1 MTSEKISM
9 RIDATIEGMATSPAT
24 TATFCATLV
33 DEWVRLGVAH
43 AVVSPGS
50 RSTPMAIALASNSK
64 IALHVFHDERS
75 ASFAAL
81 GIGLQSGTPAVL
93 LCTSGTAA
101 AQFFAAV
108 IEANYAHVPLLVCT
122 ADRPP
127 ELQGVGAPQTINQTN
142 LYGTFVRKFID
153 VGLADDAKSSKWR
166 TIARDA
172 FSATVGVNRGP
183 CHVNLPFREPL
194 VGVAGSLPVADS
206 HSPVRMSADVATASE
221 RKKLSLALRAERGI
235 IIAGNGIDQP
245 RFILELAAK
254 LKWPVVADP
263 RSNCRVAPESSHG
276 AMVSSCADVV
286 LRHQPS
292 AESLKPSVVLRIGD
306 PPVSKVVNQWLAQC
320 GAEHIAVTQ
329 QPSLVDPDKVVTTHI
344 VGSFNELF
352 MEMSRGADSRSETEW
367 IGAWKRCEKNA
378 RTALDEELSRQT
390 QLTEPL
396 CAVTVSEAIA
406 AGTNL
411 VVSSSMPV
419 RDLEWF
425 APPRDGVR
433 VFSNRGV
440 NGIDGVVSTAVGVAL
455 SSKSPTALL
464 IGDIAMLHDSNGL
477 LNLIRR
483 DAQLKIIV
491 IDNEGGGIFSFLPQ
505 AQAMEGDQ
513 FEQLFGTPHSVD
525 FAALAKT
532 HGIAFT
538 WVSTAQEL
546 RRELSNPATSM
557 IGVRTD
563 RSKNVDDHNALYSA
577 VAAALP
583 K

>member
-1 MTSEKISM
+1 
-9 RIDATIEGMATSPAT
+9 MATTPAT

-81 GIGLQSGTPAVL
+81 GIGMQSGIPAVL

-108 IEANYAHVPLLVCT
+108 IEANYSHVPLLVCT

-194 VGVAGSLPVADS
+194 VGIAGSLPVADS

-254 LKWPVVADP
+254 LKWPVFADS

-276 AMVSSCADVV
+276 ATVVSCADVV

-292 AESLKPSVVLRIGD
+292 AESLNPTVVLRVGD
-306 PPVSKVVNQWLAQC
+306 PPVSKVVNQWLATC
-320 GAEHIAVTQ
+320 GAEQIAVTQ

-352 MEMSRGADSRSETEW
+352 MEMSRGADSRSETDW
-367 IGAWKRCEKNA
+367 IGAWKRCEINA
-378 RTALDEELSRQT
+378 RTALDEELSKQT
-390 QLTEPL
+390 RLTEPL
-396 CAVTVSEAIA
+396 CAVTVGEAIA

-538 WVSTAQEL
+538 WVATAEEL
-546 RRELSNPATSM
+546 RRELANSDTSI

-577 VAAALP
+577 VAAALS

>member
-1 MTSEKISM
+1 
-9 RIDATIEGMATSPAT
+9 MATTPAT

-194 VGVAGSLPVADS
+194 VGVAGTLPVADS

-276 AMVSSCADVV
+276 AMVVSCADVV

-292 AESLKPSVVLRIGD
+292 AESLKPTVVLRIGD

-367 IGAWKRCEKNA
+367 IGAWKRCEKYA
-378 RTALDEELSRQT
+378 RTALDEELSKQT

-483 DAQLKIIV
+483 DAQLKVIV

-525 FAALAKT
+525 FTALAKT

-538 WVSTAQEL
+538 WVATAEEL
-546 RRELSNPATSM
+546 RRELGNPATSM

-577 VAAALP
+577 VAAALS
-583 K
+583 

>member
-1 MTSEKISM
+1 
-9 RIDATIEGMATSPAT
+9 MATTPAT

-183 CHVNLPFREPL
+183 CHVNMPFREPL

-276 AMVSSCADVV
+276 AIVVSCADVV

-292 AESLKPSVVLRIGD
+292 AESLKPTVVLRIGD

-367 IGAWKRCEKNA
+367 IGAWKRCEINA
-378 RTALDEELSRQT
+378 RTALDEELSKQT

-546 RRELSNPATSM
+546 RRELGNPATSM

-577 VAAALP
+577 VAAALS

>member
-1 MTSEKISM
+1 
-9 RIDATIEGMATSPAT
+9 MASTPAT
-24 TATFCATLV
+24 TATFCATIV
-33 DEWVRLGVAH
+33 DEWVRLGVTH

-50 RSTPMAIALASNSK
+50 RSTPLAIALSSNPK

-81 GIGLQSGTPAVL
+81 GIGLQSGVPAVL

-108 IEANYAHVPLLVCT
+108 IEANYAHVPMLVCT

-142 LYGTFVRKFID
+142 LYGNFVRKFID
-153 VGLADDAKSSKWR
+153 VGVADDTKASKWR
-166 TIARDA
+166 TVARDA
-172 FSATVGVNRGP
+172 FSASVGVNRGP
-183 CHVNLPFREPL
+183 CHVNFPFREPL
-194 VGVAGSLPVADS
+194 VGVAEAIPAADS

-221 RKKLSLALRAERGI
+221 RKKLSLALRAERGL
-235 IIAGNGIDQP
+235 IIAGNGIDQS
-245 RFILELAAK
+245 RFILDLAAK
-254 LKWPVVADP
+254 LNWPVVADP

-276 AMVSSCADVV
+276 ATIVTCADVMM
-286 LRHQPS
+286 RHQPT
-292 AESLKPSVVLRIGD
+292 AESLKPTVVIRVGD
-306 PPVSKVVNQWLAQC
+306 PPVSKVVNQWLARC
-320 GAEHIAVTQ
+320 GAEQIAVTQ
-329 QPSLVDPDKVVTTHI
+329 QPTLIDPDKIVTTHI

-352 MEMSRGADSRSETEW
+352 MEMSRGTQVKPESEW
-367 IGAWKRCEKNA
+367 ISEWKLRERKA
-378 RTALDEELSRQT
+378 RTALDSQFSNSN

-396 CAVTVSEAIA
+396 SAVTVSESLEP
-406 AGTNL
+406 GSNL

-425 APPRDGVR
+425 APARDGVR

-455 SSKSPTALL
+455 SSRAPTALL

-483 DAQLKIIV
+483 DVQMKIIV
-491 IDNEGGGIFSFLPQ
+491 VDNEGGGIFSFLPQ
-505 AQAMEGDQ
+505 AESLEGSQ

-525 FAALAKT
+525 FESLAKT
-532 HGIAFT
+532 HGIPFAWAT
-538 WVSTAQEL
+538 TTDEL
-546 RRELSNPATSM
+546 RRELGNSGTSI

-563 RSKNVDDHNALYSA
+563 RKLNVDHHNALYAA
-577 VAAALP
+577 VAEALTQ
-583 K
+583 

>member
-1 MTSEKISM
+1 
-9 RIDATIEGMATSPAT
+9 MATSPAT

-292 AESLKPSVVLRIGD
+292 AESLKPTVVLRIGD

-546 RRELSNPATSM
+546 RRELGNPASSM

-563 RSKNVDDHNALYSA
+563 RSKNVDDHSALYSA
-577 VAAALP
+577 VAAALS

>member
-1 MTSEKISM
+1 
-9 RIDATIEGMATSPAT
+9 MATTPAT

-64 IALHVFHDERS
+64 IELHVFHDERS

-81 GIGLQSGTPAVL
+81 GIGMQSGIPAVL

-108 IEANYAHVPLLVCT
+108 IEANYSHVPLLVCT

-194 VGVAGSLPVADS
+194 VGIAGSLPVADS

-254 LKWPVVADP
+254 LKWPVFADS

-276 AMVSSCADVV
+276 ATVVSCADVV

-292 AESLKPSVVLRIGD
+292 AESLNPTVVLRVGD
-306 PPVSKVVNQWLAQC
+306 PPVSKVVNQWLATC
-320 GAEHIAVTQ
+320 GAEQIAVTQ

-352 MEMSRGADSRSETEW
+352 MEMSRGADSRSETDW
-367 IGAWKRCEKNA
+367 IGAWKRCEINA
-378 RTALDEELSRQT
+378 RTALDEELSKQT
-390 QLTEPL
+390 RLTEPL

-406 AGTNL
+406 TGTNL

-538 WVSTAQEL
+538 WVATAEEL
-546 RRELSNPATSM
+546 RRELANSDTSI

-577 VAAALP
+577 VAAALS

>member
-292 AESLKPSVVLRIGD
+292 AESLKPTVVLRIGD

-320 GAEHIAVTQ
+320 GAEQIAVTQ

-378 RTALDEELSRQT
+378 RTALDEELSKQT

-577 VAAALP
+577 VAAALS

>member
-1 MTSEKISM
+1 
-9 RIDATIEGMATSPAT
+9 MATTPAT

-50 RSTPMAIALASNSK
+50 RSTPMAIALASNPK

-81 GIGLQSGTPAVL
+81 GIGLQSGVPAVL

-153 VGLADDAKSSKWR
+153 AGLADDAKSSKWR
-166 TIARDA
+166 GIARDA

-183 CHVNLPFREPL
+183 CHVNFPFREPL
-194 VGVAGSLPVADS
+194 VGVAGVLPAVDA
-206 HSPVRMSADVATASE
+206 HSPVRVSADVATASE
-221 RKKLSLALRAERGI
+221 RKKLSLALRAERGL

-276 AMVSSCADVV
+276 ATVVSCADVV

-292 AESLKPSVVLRIGD
+292 AESLQPTVVVRIGD
-306 PPVSKVVNQWLAQC
+306 PPVSKVVNQWLAKC
-320 GAEHIAVTQ
+320 GAEQIAITQ
-329 QPSLVDPDKVVTTHI
+329 QPSLIDPDKVVTTHI
-344 VGSFNELF
+344 VGSINELF
-352 MEMSRGADSRSETEW
+352 IEMSRGADVRSETEW
-367 IGAWKRCEKNA
+367 ISSWKHSEKMA
-378 RTALDEELSRQT
+378 RTALGGKFAEQV

-396 CAVTVSEAIA
+396 CAVTVSESVAI
-406 AGTNL
+406 GSSV

-425 APPRDGVR
+425 APARDGLR

-440 NGIDGVVSTAVGVAL
+440 NGIDGVVSTAVGIAL
-455 SSKSPTALL
+455 SSKAPTALL
-464 IGDIAMLHDSNGL
+464 IGDIAVLHDSNGL
-477 LNLIRR
+477 LNLVKR
-483 DAQLKIIV
+483 DVRMKIIV
-491 IDNEGGGIFSFLPQ
+491 VDNEGGGIFSFLPQ
-505 AQAMEGDQ
+505 AEAMEGAQ

-525 FAALAKT
+525 FESLAKA
-532 HGIAFT
+532 HGIPFM
-538 WVSTAQEL
+538 WVQTADEL
-546 RRELSNPATSM
+546 RRELVNSHTSM

-563 RSKNVDDHNALYSA
+563 RKKNVDDHNELYAA
-577 VAAALP
+577 VAEALGNQ
-583 K
+583 

>member
-1 MTSEKISM
+1 
-9 RIDATIEGMATSPAT
+9 MATTPAT

-50 RSTPMAIALASNSK
+50 RSTPMAIALATNSK

-81 GIGLQSGTPAVL
+81 GIGLQSGIPAVL

-108 IEANYAHVPLLVCT
+108 IEASHAHVPLLVCT

-127 ELQGVGAPQTINQTN
+127 ELQGVGAPQTINQTH

-153 VGLADDAKSSKWR
+153 AGLADDAKTSKWR
-166 TIARDA
+166 SIARDA

-194 VGVAGSLPVADS
+194 VGVADALPAVDT
-206 HSPVRMSADVATASE
+206 HSPVRVSADVATASE
-221 RKKLSLALRAERGI
+221 RKKLSLALRAERGL

-245 RFILELAAK
+245 RFILELAAR

-263 RSNCRVAPESSHG
+263 RSNCRVAAESSHG
-276 AMVSSCADVV
+276 ATVVSCADVV
-286 LRHQPS
+286 LRHQPT
-292 AESLKPSVVLRIGD
+292 AELLKPSVVIRVGD

-320 GAEHIAVTQ
+320 GAEQIAVTQ
-329 QPSLVDPDKVVTTHI
+329 QPTLIDPDKVVTTHI
-344 VGSFNELF
+344 VGSINELF
-352 MEMSRGADSRSETEW
+352 MEMSRGADVRSETEW
-367 IGAWKRCEKNA
+367 IIKWKQCENSA
-378 RTALDEELSRQT
+378 RAALDVVFSKQV

-396 CAVTVSEAIA
+396 CAVTVSDSVA
-406 AGTNL
+406 AGSNV

-425 APPRDGVR
+425 APARDGVR

-440 NGIDGVVSTAVGVAL
+440 NGIDGVVSTAVGIAL
-455 SSKSPTALL
+455 SAKAPTALI

-483 DAQLKIIV
+483 DVQLKIIV
-491 IDNEGGGIFSFLPQ
+491 VDNEGGGIFSFLPQ
-505 AQAMEGDQ
+505 AQVMENAQ
-513 FEQLFGTPHSVD
+513 FEQLFGTPHSAD
-525 FAALAKT
+525 FESLAKT
-532 HGIAFT
+532 HGLAFT
-538 WVSTAQEL
+538 WVATAEEL
-546 RRELSNPATSM
+546 RRELGNTATSI

-563 RSKNVDDHNALYSA
+563 RNKNVDDHNVLYTA
-577 VAAALP
+577 VAEALM

>member
-1 MTSEKISM
+1 M
-9 RIDATIEGMATSPAT
+9 RIDATIEGMATTPAT

-108 IEANYAHVPLLVCT
+108 IEANYSHVPLLVCT

-172 FSATVGVNRGP
+172 FSTTVGVNRGP

-194 VGVAGSLPVADS
+194 VGIAGSLPVADS

-254 LKWPVVADP
+254 LKWPVFADS

-276 AMVSSCADVV
+276 ATVVSCADVV

-292 AESLKPSVVLRIGD
+292 AESLNPTVVLRVGD
-306 PPVSKVVNQWLAQC
+306 PPVSKVVNQWLATC
-320 GAEHIAVTQ
+320 GAEQIAVTQ

-344 VGSFNELF
+344 VGSFIELF
-352 MEMSRGADSRSETEW
+352 MEMSRGADSRSETDW
-367 IGAWKRCEKNA
+367 IGAWKRCEINA
-378 RTALDEELSRQT
+378 RTALDEELSKQT
-390 QLTEPL
+390 RLTEPL

-538 WVSTAQEL
+538 WVATAEEL
-546 RRELSNPATSM
+546 RRELANSDTSI

-563 RSKNVDDHNALYSA
+563 RSKNVDDHNVLYSA
-577 VAAALP
+577 VAAALS

>member
-1 MTSEKISM
+1 
-9 RIDATIEGMATSPAT
+9 MATSPAT

-183 CHVNLPFREPL
+183 CHVNMPFREPL

-292 AESLKPSVVLRIGD
+292 AESLKPTVVLRIGD

-378 RTALDEELSRQT
+378 RTALDEELSKQT

-546 RRELSNPATSM
+546 RRELGNPATSM

-577 VAAALP
+577 VAAALS

>member
-1 MTSEKISM
+1 
-9 RIDATIEGMATSPAT
+9 MATTPAT

-292 AESLKPSVVLRIGD
+292 AESLKPTVVLRIGD

-320 GAEHIAVTQ
+320 GAEQIAVTQ

-367 IGAWKRCEKNA
+367 ISSWKRCEKNA
-378 RTALDEELSRQT
+378 RTALDEELSKQT

-546 RRELSNPATSM
+546 RRELGNPASSM

-577 VAAALP
+577 VAAALA

>member
-1 MTSEKISM
+1 
-9 RIDATIEGMATSPAT
+9 MASTPAT
-24 TATFCATLV
+24 TATFCATIV

-50 RSTPMAIALASNSK
+50 RSTPMAVALSSNPK

-81 GIGLQSGTPAVL
+81 GIGLQSGVPAVL

-108 IEANYAHVPLLVCT
+108 IEANYAHVPMLVCT

-142 LYGTFVRKFID
+142 LYGNFVRKFVD
-153 VGLADDAKSSKWR
+153 VGVADDTKASKWR
-166 TIARDA
+166 TVARDA

-183 CHVNLPFREPL
+183 CHVNFPFREPL
-194 VGVAGSLPVADS
+194 VGVAEALPSLDS

-221 RKKLSLALRAERGI
+221 RKKLSLALRAERGL

-245 RFILELAAK
+245 RFILDLAAK
-254 LKWPVVADP
+254 LNWPVIADP

-276 AMVSSCADVV
+276 ATVVTCADVMM
-286 LRHQPS
+286 RNQPT
-292 AESLKPSVVLRIGD
+292 AESLKPTVVIRIGD
-306 PPVSKVVNQWLAQC
+306 PPVSKVVNQWLARC
-320 GAEHIAVTQ
+320 GAEQIAVTQ
-329 QPSLVDPDKVVTTHI
+329 QPTLIDPDKIVTTHI

-352 MEMSRGADSRSETEW
+352 MEMSRGTQAKPESEW
-367 IGAWKRCEKNA
+367 ISAWKQSERHA
-378 RTALDEELSRQT
+378 RTALDAQFSESNH
-390 QLTEPL
+390 LTEPL
-396 CAVTVSEAIA
+396 CAVTVSDSLEP
-406 AGTNL
+406 GSNL

-425 APPRDGVR
+425 APARDGVR

-455 SSKSPTALL
+455 SSKAPTALL

-477 LNLIRR
+477 LNLTRR
-483 DAQLKIIV
+483 DVQLKIIV
-491 IDNEGGGIFSFLPQ
+491 VDNEGGGIFSFLPQ
-505 AQAMEGDQ
+505 AESLDGAQ

-525 FAALAKT
+525 FESLAKT
-532 HGIAFT
+532 HGIPFAWAT
-538 WVSTAQEL
+538 TTDEL
-546 RRELSNPATSM
+546 RRELGNSGTSI

-563 RSKNVDDHNALYSA
+563 RKLNVDHHNALYAA
-577 VAAALP
+577 VAEALT

>member
-1 MTSEKISM
+1 
-9 RIDATIEGMATSPAT
+9 MATTPAT

-254 LKWPVVADP
+254 LRWPVVADP

-276 AMVSSCADVV
+276 AMVASCADVV

-292 AESLKPSVVLRIGD
+292 AESLKPTVVLRIGD

-352 MEMSRGADSRSETEW
+352 MEMSRGADSRPETEW

-378 RTALDEELSRQT
+378 RTALDEELSKQT

-483 DAQLKIIV
+483 DAQLKVIV

-538 WVSTAQEL
+538 WVATAEEL
-546 RRELSNPATSM
+546 RRELGNPATSM

-577 VAAALP
+577 VAAALS

>member
-1 MTSEKISM
+1 
-9 RIDATIEGMATSPAT
+9 MASTPAT
-24 TATFCATLV
+24 TATFCATIV
-33 DEWVRLGVAH
+33 DEWVRLGVTH

-50 RSTPMAIALASNSK
+50 RSTPMAIALSSNPK

-81 GIGLQSGTPAVL
+81 GIGLQSGVPAVL

-108 IEANYAHVPLLVCT
+108 IEANYAHVPMLVCT

-142 LYGTFVRKFID
+142 LYGNFVRKFID
-153 VGLADDAKSSKWR
+153 VGVADDTKASKWR
-166 TIARDA
+166 TVARDA
-172 FSATVGVNRGP
+172 FSASVGVNRGP
-183 CHVNLPFREPL
+183 CHVNFPFREPL
-194 VGVAGSLPVADS
+194 VGVAEALPAADS

-221 RKKLSLALRAERGI
+221 RKKLSLALRAERGL
-235 IIAGNGIDQP
+235 IIAGNGIDQS
-245 RFILELAAK
+245 RFILDLAAK
-254 LKWPVVADP
+254 LNWPVVADP

-276 AMVSSCADVV
+276 ATIVTCADVMM
-286 LRHQPS
+286 RHQPT
-292 AESLKPSVVLRIGD
+292 AESLKPAVVIRVGD
-306 PPVSKVVNQWLAQC
+306 PPVSKVVNQWLARC
-320 GAEHIAVTQ
+320 GAEQIAVTQ
-329 QPSLVDPDKVVTTHI
+329 QPTLIDPDKIVTTHI

-352 MEMSRGADSRSETEW
+352 MEMSRGTQVKPESEW
-367 IGAWKRCEKNA
+367 ISEWKLRERKA
-378 RTALDEELSRQT
+378 RTALDSQFSNSN

-396 CAVTVSEAIA
+396 SAVTVSESLEP
-406 AGTNL
+406 GSNL

-425 APPRDGVR
+425 APARDGVR

-455 SSKSPTALL
+455 SSRAPTALL

-483 DAQLKIIV
+483 DVQMKIIV
-491 IDNEGGGIFSFLPQ
+491 VDNEGGGIFSFLPQ
-505 AQAMEGDQ
+505 AESLEGSQ

-525 FAALAKT
+525 FESLAKT
-532 HGIAFT
+532 HGIPFAWAT
-538 WVSTAQEL
+538 TTDEL
-546 RRELSNPATSM
+546 RRKLGNSGTSI

-563 RSKNVDDHNALYSA
+563 RKLNVDHHNALYAA
-577 VAAALP
+577 VAEALTQ
-583 K
+583 

>member
-9 RIDATIEGMATSPAT
+9 RIDATIEGMATTPAT

-142 LYGTFVRKFID
+142 LYGSFVRKFID

-183 CHVNLPFREPL
+183 CHVNMPFREPL

-292 AESLKPSVVLRIGD
+292 AESLKPTVVLRIGD

-378 RTALDEELSRQT
+378 RTALDEELSKQT

-546 RRELSNPATSM
+546 RRELGNPATSM

-563 RSKNVDDHNALYSA
+563 RGKNVDDHNALYSA
-577 VAAALP
+577 VAAALS

>member
-1 MTSEKISM
+1 
-9 RIDATIEGMATSPAT
+9 MATTPAT

-81 GIGLQSGTPAVL
+81 GIGMQSGNPAVL

-108 IEANYAHVPLLVCT
+108 IEANYSHVPLLVCT

-194 VGVAGSLPVADS
+194 VGIAGSLPVADS

-254 LKWPVVADP
+254 LKWPVFADS

-276 AMVSSCADVV
+276 ATVVSSADVV

-292 AESLKPSVVLRIGD
+292 AESLNPTVVLRVGD
-306 PPVSKVVNQWLAQC
+306 PPVSKVVNQWLATC
-320 GAEHIAVTQ
+320 GAEQIAVTQ

-352 MEMSRGADSRSETEW
+352 MEMSRGADSRSETDW
-367 IGAWKRCEKNA
+367 IGAWKRCEINA
-378 RTALDEELSRQT
+378 RTALDEELSKQT
-390 QLTEPL
+390 RLTEPL

-513 FEQLFGTPHSVD
+513 FEQLFGTPHNVD

-538 WVSTAQEL
+538 WVATAEEL
-546 RRELSNPATSM
+546 RRELANSDTSI

-563 RSKNVDDHNALYSA
+563 RSKNVDDHNVLYSA
-577 VAAALP
+577 VAAALS

>member
-9 RIDATIEGMATSPAT
+9 RIDATIEGMATTPAT

-50 RSTPMAIALASNSK
+50 RSTPMAIALASNPK

-194 VGVAGSLPVADS
+194 VGVAGTLPVADS

-221 RKKLSLALRAERGI
+221 RKKLSLALRAERGV

-276 AMVSSCADVV
+276 AMVVSCADVV

-292 AESLKPSVVLRIGD
+292 AESLKPTVVLRIGD

-367 IGAWKRCEKNA
+367 IGAWKRCEKYA
-378 RTALDEELSRQT
+378 RTALDEELSKQT

-440 NGIDGVVSTAVGVAL
+440 NGIDGVVSTAVGIAL

-525 FAALAKT
+525 FTALAKT

-538 WVSTAQEL
+538 WVATAEEL
-546 RRELSNPATSM
+546 RRELGNPATSM

-577 VAAALP
+577 VAAALS

>member
-1 MTSEKISM
+1 
-9 RIDATIEGMATSPAT
+9 MATTPAT

-166 TIARDA
+166 SIARDA

-221 RKKLSLALRAERGI
+221 RKKLSLALRAERGV

-292 AESLKPSVVLRIGD
+292 AESLKPKVVLRIGD

-320 GAEHIAVTQ
+320 GAEQIAVTQ

-378 RTALDEELSRQT
+378 RTALDEELSKQT

-538 WVSTAQEL
+538 WVATAEEL
-546 RRELSNPATSM
+546 RRELGNPATSM

-577 VAAALP
+577 VAAALS

>member
-1 MTSEKISM
+1 
-9 RIDATIEGMATSPAT
+9 MATTPAT

-263 RSNCRVAPESSHG
+263 RSNCRIAPESSHG

-292 AESLKPSVVLRIGD
+292 AESLKPKVVLRIGD

-320 GAEHIAVTQ
+320 GAEQIAVTQ

-378 RTALDEELSRQT
+378 RTALDEELSKQT

-483 DAQLKIIV
+483 DAQMKIIV

-538 WVSTAQEL
+538 WVATAEEL
-546 RRELSNPATSM
+546 RRELGNPATSM

-577 VAAALP
+577 VAAALS

>member
-1 MTSEKISM
+1 
-9 RIDATIEGMATSPAT
+9 MATTPAT

-81 GIGLQSGTPAVL
+81 GIGMQSGIPAVL

-108 IEANYAHVPLLVCT
+108 IEANYSHVPLLVCT

-166 TIARDA
+166 TIARDV

-194 VGVAGSLPVADS
+194 VGIAGSLPVADS

-254 LKWPVVADP
+254 LKWPVFADS

-276 AMVSSCADVV
+276 ATVVSCADVV

-292 AESLKPSVVLRIGD
+292 AESLNPTVVLRVGD
-306 PPVSKVVNQWLAQC
+306 PPVSKVVNQWLATC
-320 GAEHIAVTQ
+320 GAEQIAVTQ

-352 MEMSRGADSRSETEW
+352 MEMSRGADSRSETDW
-367 IGAWKRCEKNA
+367 IGAWKRCEINA
-378 RTALDEELSRQT
+378 RTALDEELSKQT
-390 QLTEPL
+390 RLTEPL

-483 DAQLKIIV
+483 DSQLKIIV

-538 WVSTAQEL
+538 WVATAEEL
-546 RRELSNPATSM
+546 RRELANSDTSI

-563 RSKNVDDHNALYSA
+563 RSKNVDDHNVLYSA
-577 VAAALP
+577 VAAALS

>member
-1 MTSEKISM
+1 
-9 RIDATIEGMATSPAT
+9 MATTPAT

-64 IALHVFHDERS
+64 IALHMFHDERS

-108 IEANYAHVPLLVCT
+108 IEANYSHVPLLVCT

-194 VGVAGSLPVADS
+194 VGVAGTLPVADS

-276 AMVSSCADVV
+276 AVVVSCADVV

-292 AESLKPSVVLRIGD
+292 AESLKPTVVLRIGD

-378 RTALDEELSRQT
+378 RTALDEELSKQT
-390 QLTEPL
+390 RLTEPL

-440 NGIDGVVSTAVGVAL
+440 NGIDGVVSTAVGIAL

-483 DAQLKIIV
+483 DAQLKVIV

-525 FAALAKT
+525 FTALAKT

-538 WVSTAQEL
+538 WVATAEEL
-546 RRELSNPATSM
+546 RRELGNPATSM

-577 VAAALP
+577 VAAAVS

>member
-1 MTSEKISM
+1 
-9 RIDATIEGMATSPAT
+9 MATTPAT

-50 RSTPMAIALASNSK
+50 RSTPMAIALASNPK

-108 IEANYAHVPLLVCT
+108 IEANDAHVPLLVCT

-263 RSNCRVAPESSHG
+263 RSNCRVAPESSQG

-292 AESLKPSVVLRIGD
+292 AESLKPTVVLRIGD

-320 GAEHIAVTQ
+320 GAEQIAVTQ

-396 CAVTVSEAIA
+396 CAVTVSEAIT

>member
-1 MTSEKISM
+1 
-9 RIDATIEGMATSPAT
+9 MATTPAT

-50 RSTPMAIALASNSK
+50 RSTPMAIALASNPK

-183 CHVNLPFREPL
+183 CHMNLPFREPL
-194 VGVAGSLPVADS
+194 VGVAGTLPVADS

-221 RKKLSLALRAERGI
+221 RKKLSLALRAERGV

-245 RFILELAAK
+245 RFIFEIAAK

-276 AMVSSCADVV
+276 AMVASCADVV

-292 AESLKPSVVLRIGD
+292 AESLKPTVVLRIGD
-306 PPVSKVVNQWLAQC
+306 PPVSKVVNQWLAKC
-320 GAEHIAVTQ
+320 GAEQIAVTQ
-329 QPSLVDPDKVVTTHI
+329 QPSLIDPDKVVTTHI
-344 VGSFNELF
+344 VGSINELF
-352 MEMSRGADSRSETEW
+352 MEMSRGTDTRSETEW
-367 IGAWKRCEKNA
+367 ISNWKRCEVQA
-378 RTALDEELSRQT
+378 RAALDKSFSEQAS
-390 QLTEPL
+390 LTEPL
-396 CAVTVSEAIA
+396 CAVTVSEAVA
-406 AGTNL
+406 VGTNI

-425 APPRDGVR
+425 APARDGVR

-440 NGIDGVVSTAVGVAL
+440 NGIDGVVSTAVGIGL
-455 SSKSPTALL
+455 SAKMPTALL
-464 IGDIAMLHDSNGL
+464 IGDIALLHDSNGL
-477 LNLIRR
+477 LNLNRR
-483 DAQLKIIV
+483 DVQLKIIV
-491 IDNEGGGIFSFLPQ
+491 VDNEGGGIFSFLPQ
-505 AQAMEGDQ
+505 AEAMEGAQ

-525 FAALAKT
+525 FESLAKA
-532 HGIAFT
+532 HGLPFT
-538 WVSTAQEL
+538 WVTTTEEL
-546 RRELSNPATSM
+546 RRELANAETSI

-563 RSKNVDDHNALYSA
+563 RKKNVEHHNALYAA
-577 VAAALP
+577 VADALT

>member
-1 MTSEKISM
+1 
-9 RIDATIEGMATSPAT
+9 
-24 TATFCATLV
+24 
-33 DEWVRLGVAH
+33 
-43 AVVSPGS
+43 
-50 RSTPMAIALASNSK
+50 MAIALASNSK

-206 HSPVRMSADVATASE
+206 RSPVRMSADVATASE

-276 AMVSSCADVV
+276 ATVVSCADVV

-292 AESLKPSVVLRIGD
+292 AESLKPTVVLRIGD

-352 MEMSRGADSRSETEW
+352 MEMSRGTDSRSETEW
-367 IGAWKRCEKNA
+367 IGSWKRCEKNA
-378 RTALDEELSRQT
+378 RTALDEEFSKQSP
-390 QLTEPL
+390 LTEPL

-406 AGTNL
+406 VSTNL

-433 VFSNRGV
+433 VYSNRGV
-440 NGIDGVVSTAVGVAL
+440 NGIDGVVSTAVGIAL

-483 DAQLKIIV
+483 DVQLKIIV

-505 AQAMEGDQ
+505 AQAMEGNQ
-513 FEQLFGTPHSVD
+513 FEQLFGTPHSAD
-525 FAALAKT
+525 FEALAKT
-532 HGIAFT
+532 HGIAFS
-538 WVSTAQEL
+538 WVATAEEL
-546 RRELSNPATSM
+546 RRELGNPATSM

-577 VAAALP
+577 VAAALS

>member
-1 MTSEKISM
+1 M
-9 RIDATIEGMATSPAT
+9 RIDATIEGMATTPAT

-81 GIGLQSGTPAVL
+81 GIGMQSGIPAVL

-108 IEANYAHVPLLVCT
+108 IEANYSHVPLLVCT

-194 VGVAGSLPVADS
+194 VGIAGSLPVADS

-254 LKWPVVADP
+254 LKWPVFADS

-276 AMVSSCADVV
+276 ATVVSCADVV

-292 AESLKPSVVLRIGD
+292 AESLNPTVVLRVGD
-306 PPVSKVVNQWLAQC
+306 PPVSKVVNQWLATC
-320 GAEHIAVTQ
+320 GAEQIAVTQ

-352 MEMSRGADSRSETEW
+352 MEMSRGADSRSETDW
-367 IGAWKRCEKNA
+367 IGAWKRCEINA
-378 RTALDEELSRQT
+378 RTALDEELSKQT
-390 QLTEPL
+390 RLTEPL

-538 WVSTAQEL
+538 WVATAEEL
-546 RRELSNPATSM
+546 RRELANSDTSI

-563 RSKNVDDHNALYSA
+563 RSKNVDDHNVLYSA
-577 VAAALP
+577 VAAALS

>member
-1 MTSEKISM
+1 M
-9 RIDATIEGMATSPAT
+9 RIDATIEGMATTPAS

-81 GIGLQSGTPAVL
+81 GIGLQSGIPAVL

-108 IEANYAHVPLLVCT
+108 IEANHAHVPLLVCT

-127 ELQGVGAPQTINQTN
+127 ELQGVGAPQTINQTH
-142 LYGTFVRKFID
+142 LYGAFVRKFID
-153 VGLADDAKSSKWR
+153 AGLADDAKASKWR
-166 TIARDA
+166 SIARDA

-183 CHVNLPFREPL
+183 CHVNFPFREPL
-194 VGVAGSLPVADS
+194 VGVAEALPAADA
-206 HSPVRMSADVATASE
+206 HSPVRVSADVATASE
-221 RKKLSLALRAERGI
+221 RKMLSLALRAERGLI
-235 IIAGNGIDQP
+235 VAGNGIDQP

-276 AMVSSCADVV
+276 ATVVSCADVM
-286 LRHQPS
+286 LRHQPT
-292 AESLKPSVVLRIGD
+292 AESLKPSVVIRIGD

-329 QPSLVDPDKVVTTHI
+329 QPSLIDPDKVVTTHI
-344 VGSFNELF
+344 VGSINELF
-352 MEMSRGADSRSETEW
+352 MEMSRGADARSETEW
-367 IGAWKRCEKNA
+367 ISKWKQCEGSA
-378 RTALDEELSRQT
+378 RTALDTTFAKQD

-396 CAVTVSEAIA
+396 CAVTVSEAVSV
-406 AGTNL
+406 GSSV

-425 APPRDGVR
+425 APARDGVR

-440 NGIDGVVSTAVGVAL
+440 NGIDGVVSTAVGIAL
-455 SSKSPTALL
+455 SSKTPTALL
-464 IGDIAMLHDSNGL
+464 IGDIALLHDSNGL

-483 DAQLKIIV
+483 DVQLKVIV
-491 IDNEGGGIFSFLPQ
+491 VDNEGGGIFSFLPQ
-505 AQAMEGDQ
+505 AQAMEGAQ

-525 FAALAKT
+525 FEALAKT

-538 WVSTAQEL
+538 WVATAEEL
-546 RRELSNPATSM
+546 RRELGDTATSM

-563 RSKNVDDHNALYSA
+563 RNKNVDDHNALYAA
-577 VAAALP
+577 VAEALVR
-583 K
+583 

>member
-1 MTSEKISM
+1 
-9 RIDATIEGMATSPAT
+9 MASTPAT
-24 TATFCATLV
+24 TATFCATIV

-50 RSTPMAIALASNSK
+50 RSTPMAIALSSNPK

-81 GIGLQSGTPAVL
+81 GIGLQSGVPAVL

-108 IEANYAHVPLLVCT
+108 IEANYAHVPMLVCT

-142 LYGTFVRKFID
+142 LYGNFVRKFID
-153 VGLADDAKSSKWR
+153 VGVADDAKASKWR
-166 TIARDA
+166 TVARDA

-183 CHVNLPFREPL
+183 CHVNFPFREPL
-194 VGVAGSLPVADS
+194 VGVAEAIPAADI

-221 RKKLSLALRAERGI
+221 RKKLSLALRAERGL

-245 RFILELAAK
+245 RFILDLAAK
-254 LKWPVVADP
+254 LNWPVIADP

-276 AMVSSCADVV
+276 AAVVTCADVMM
-286 LRHQPS
+286 RHQPT
-292 AESLKPSVVLRIGD
+292 AESLKPTVVIRIGD
-306 PPVSKVVNQWLAQC
+306 PPVSKVVNQWLARC
-320 GAEHIAVTQ
+320 GAEQIAVTQ
-329 QPSLVDPDKVVTTHI
+329 QPTLIDPDKIVTTHM

-352 MEMSRGADSRSETEW
+352 MEMSRGTQARPESEW
-367 IGAWKRCEKNA
+367 ISEWKQCERNA
-378 RTALDEELSRQT
+378 RTALDLQFLKSN
-390 QLTEPL
+390 QLTEPQ
-396 CAVTVSEAIA
+396 CAVTVSESLEP
-406 AGTNL
+406 GSNL

-425 APPRDGVR
+425 APARDGVR

-455 SSKSPTALL
+455 SSKAPTALL

-483 DAQLKIIV
+483 DVQMKIIV
-491 IDNEGGGIFSFLPQ
+491 VDNEGGGIFSFLPQ
-505 AQAMEGDQ
+505 AESLDGAQ

-525 FAALAKT
+525 FESLAKA
-532 HGIAFT
+532 HGIPFAWAT
-538 WVSTAQEL
+538 TTDEL
-546 RRELSNPATSM
+546 RRELGNAGTSI

-563 RSKNVDDHNALYSA
+563 RKVNVADHNALYAA
-577 VAAALP
+577 VAEALT

>member
-1 MTSEKISM
+1 M
-9 RIDATIEGMATSPAT
+9 RIDATIEGMATTPAT

-50 RSTPMAIALASNSK
+50 RSTPMAIALASHPK
-64 IALHVFHDERS
+64 IALHIFHDERS

-81 GIGLQSGTPAVL
+81 GIGLHSGIPSVL

-127 ELQGVGAPQTINQTN
+127 ELQGVGAPQTINQTH

-153 VGLADDAKSSKWR
+153 AGLADDAKASKWR
-166 TIARDA
+166 SIARDA

-183 CHVNLPFREPL
+183 CHVNFPFREPL
-194 VGVAGSLPVADS
+194 VGMPGALPPADN

-221 RKKLSLALRAERGI
+221 RKKLSLSLRAERGI

-263 RSNCRVAPESSHG
+263 RSNCRVTAESSHG
-276 AMVSSCADVV
+276 ATVVSSADVV
-286 LRHQPS
+286 LRHQPT
-292 AESLKPSVVLRIGD
+292 AESLKPSVVIRIGD

-329 QPSLVDPDKVVTTHI
+329 QPSLIDPDKVVTTHI
-344 VGSFNELF
+344 VGSINELL
-352 MEMSRGADSRSETEW
+352 MEMTRGADVRSETDW
-367 IGAWKRCEKNA
+367 ISKWMQCEKHA
-378 RTALDEELSRQT
+378 RTALDSTFSKQS

-396 CAVTVSEAIA
+396 CAVTVSESMP
-406 AGTNL
+406 AGSNV

-425 APPRDGVR
+425 APARDGLR

-440 NGIDGVVSTAVGVAL
+440 NGIDGVVSTAVGIAL
-455 SSKSPTALL
+455 SSKAPTALL

-477 LNLIRR
+477 LNLIQR
-483 DAQLKIIV
+483 DVQLKIIV
-491 IDNEGGGIFSFLPQ
+491 VDNEGGGIFSFLPQ
-505 AQAMEGDQ
+505 AQAMEGAQ

-525 FAALAKT
+525 FESLAKA

-538 WVSTAQEL
+538 WVATADEL
-546 RRELSNPATSM
+546 RSELGNTATS
-557 IGVRTD
+557 IVGVRTD
-563 RSKNVDDHNALYSA
+563 RNKNVDDHNALYSA
-577 VAAALP
+577 VAEALL

>member
-1 MTSEKISM
+1 
-9 RIDATIEGMATSPAT
+9 MATTPAT

-221 RKKLSLALRAERGI
+221 RKKLSLALRAERGV

-292 AESLKPSVVLRIGD
+292 AESLKPTVVLRIGD

-320 GAEHIAVTQ
+320 GAEQIAVTQ

-378 RTALDEELSRQT
+378 RTALDEELSKQT

-546 RRELSNPATSM
+546 RRELGNPATSM

-577 VAAALP
+577 VAAALS

>member
-1 MTSEKISM
+1 
-9 RIDATIEGMATSPAT
+9 MATTPAT

-50 RSTPMAIALASNSK
+50 RSTPLAIALASNSK

-108 IEANYAHVPLLVCT
+108 IESNYAHVPLLVCT

-153 VGLADDAKSSKWR
+153 AGIADDAKSSKWR
-166 TIARDA
+166 SIARDA
-172 FSATVGVNRGP
+172 YSATVGVNRGP

-194 VGVAGSLPVADS
+194 VGIAGALPAVDA
-206 HSPVRMSADVATASE
+206 HSPVRVSADVATASE
-221 RKKLSLALRAERGI
+221 RKKLSLALRAERGLI
-235 IIAGNGIDQP
+235 VAGNGIDQP
-245 RFILELAAK
+245 RFILDLAAK
-254 LKWPVVADP
+254 LKWPVIADP
-263 RSNCRVAPESSHG
+263 RSNCRVAPESTHG
-276 AMVSSCADVV
+276 ATVVTCADVM
-286 LRHQPS
+286 LRHLPTNELLQ
-292 AESLKPSVVLRIGD
+292 PSVVLRIGD
-306 PPVSKVVNQWLAQC
+306 PPVSKVVNQWLAKC
-320 GAEHIAVTQ
+320 GAEQIAVTQ
-329 QPSLVDPDKVVTTHI
+329 QPSLIDPDKVVTTHI
-344 VGSFNELF
+344 VGSINELF
-352 MEMSRGADSRSETEW
+352 MEMSRGTDTRSETEW
-367 IGAWKRCEKNA
+367 ISNWKRCEVQA
-378 RTALDEELSRQT
+378 RAALDKSFSEQAS
-390 QLTEPL
+390 LTEPL
-396 CAVTVSEAIA
+396 CAVTVSEAVA
-406 AGTNL
+406 VGTNI

-425 APPRDGVR
+425 APARDGVR

-440 NGIDGVVSTAVGVAL
+440 NGIDGVVSTAVGIGL
-455 SSKSPTALL
+455 SAKMPTALL
-464 IGDIAMLHDSNGL
+464 IGDIALLHDSNGL
-477 LNLIRR
+477 LNLNRR
-483 DAQLKIIV
+483 DVQLKIIV
-491 IDNEGGGIFSFLPQ
+491 VDNEGGGIFSFLPQ
-505 AQAMEGDQ
+505 AEAMEGAQ

-525 FAALAKT
+525 FESLAKA
-532 HGIAFT
+532 HGLPFT
-538 WVSTAQEL
+538 WVTTTEEL
-546 RRELSNPATSM
+546 RRELANAETSI

-563 RSKNVDDHNALYSA
+563 RKKNVEHHNALYSA
-577 VAAALP
+577 VADALT

>member
-1 MTSEKISM
+1 MDT
-9 RIDATIEGMATSPAT
+9 TPAT

-276 AMVSSCADVV
+276 AMVASCADVV

-292 AESLKPSVVLRIGD
+292 AESLKPTVVLRIGD

-320 GAEHIAVTQ
+320 GAEQIAVTQ

-378 RTALDEELSRQT
+378 RTALDEELSKQT

-546 RRELSNPATSM
+546 RRELGNPATSM

-563 RSKNVDDHNALYSA
+563 RSKNVDDHNALYSV
-577 VAAALP
+577 VAAALS